1 MILFV
6 LVLVDNELHTKQIH
20 AACYKVVGSSPAAA
34 KFFIISVFNFGI
46 ANGAK
51 VCLKLRL
58 SSAFL
63 KMKIPYS

>member
-1 MILFV
+1 M
-6 LVLVDNELHTKQIH
+6 LVLVDNELHTKKIH

-34 KFFIISVFNFGI
+34 KFFFSVFNFGI